1 MKKSLAIAVVAM
13 FLSGCSTVST
23 VKGWIPSFW
32 DDNQSA
38 KIVDVRMSVEK
49 LDCSQD
55 QLLQVVKIRDDLQ
68 WFQLYSQSKG
78 WRQADVLRVIKPMQE
93 TVDDMYKR
101 AKDQQGSKL
110 YCELKKKVMQSQAER
125 AASAILG
132 RF

>member
-55 QLLQVVKIRDDLQ
+55 QLPQVVKIRDDLQ